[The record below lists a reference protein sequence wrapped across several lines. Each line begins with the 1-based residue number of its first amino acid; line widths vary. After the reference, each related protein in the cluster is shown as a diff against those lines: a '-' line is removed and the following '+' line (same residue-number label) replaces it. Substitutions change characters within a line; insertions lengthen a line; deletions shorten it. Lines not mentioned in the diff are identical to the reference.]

1 MRLQDVPIRRKMMV
15 VMLLTTITALL
26 LMRGTLLVYEFVRF
40 QKTTRRQLATI
51 GQIIAANST
60 AALAFANSNDGNE
73 TLSGLRAERFITA
86 AALYDGGGKLFSKYP
101 TNLPDTTFPASPQED
116 GIRPEATSLV
126 AFQPVAQGGRRLGT
140 LYVRY
145 DMGGLKQE
153 WLRLSVGVALMA
165 VAAVMLAAYLLSRK
179 LQQQISRPILAL
191 AGSARAVF
199 ERQDYS
205 IRAKK
210 FGNDELGRLADDF
223 NRMLARI
230 EEQTHTLSDSEA
242 RIRAVLNSALSAVL
256 VIDAAGRI
264 IDWNPRAEEMFG
276 WTRAE
281 AMGADVV
288 GLIIP
293 ESYRKAHR
301 AGMEQFLA
309 TRVGPVLNQLVEMN
323 ALRRDG
329 TEFPVELSISP
340 VKTGAATSFCG
351 FITDITERKRAEEQL
366 KTSLKEISDLKAA
379 LDEHAIVAITDPQGK
394 ITYVNDKFCAISKYS
409 RAELLG
415 QDHRIINSG
424 HHPKAFIRD
433 LWTTIARGRVWKG
446 EIKNRAKDGSPYW
459 VDTTIVP
466 FLDAAGKP
474 RQYVAIRAD
483 ITERKAAEMAQ
494 LQLVAIVNSTD
505 DAIIG
510 KTLDGIITSWNSGA
524 EKIFGYTVE
533 EMLGQPVLKLIPPE
547 HQAEEIDILAR
558 IGRGER
564 LAQFETVRLR
574 KDGSRVDVSLTISPI
589 LDGRGRIIGASKIA
603 RDITE
608 RKRAREQIQR
618 LNADL
623 ERRVAERTA
632 ELETA
637 NKELEAFSYS
647 VSHDLRAPLRAV
659 SGFAGIVIEDFG
671 GQLPAEGQRYL
682 ERIRSGGQR
691 MGELIDDLL
700 AFSRLSRQPLNRQ
713 LVDTRRVV
721 QAALD
726 ETRAQ
731 REGRDLDLNVGEL
744 PACHGDPALLKQV
757 WVNLVSNAVKYTRGK
772 TPAVVEIGSAR
783 ENDETV
789 YFIRDNG
796 TGFDMQYAGKLFGV
810 FQRLHRDDEFE
821 GTGVGLAIVQR
832 IVHRHGGRV
841 WAEAA
846 IGRGATFYLTLK
858 GEDHS

>member
-1 MRLQDVPIRRKMMV
+1 MV

>member
-1 MRLQDVPIRRKMMV
+1 
-15 VMLLTTITALL
+15 
-26 LMRGTLLVYEFVRF
+26 
-40 QKTTRRQLATI
+40 
-51 GQIIAANST
+51 
-60 AALAFANSNDGNE
+60 
-73 TLSGLRAERFITA
+73 
-86 AALYDGGGKLFSKYP
+86 
-101 TNLPDTTFPASPQED
+101 
-116 GIRPEATSLV
+116 
-126 AFQPVAQGGRRLGT
+126 
-140 LYVRY
+140 
-145 DMGGLKQE
+145 
-153 WLRLSVGVALMA
+153 
-165 VAAVMLAAYLLSRK
+165 
-179 LQQQISRPILAL
+179 
-191 AGSARAVF
+191 
-199 ERQDYS
+199 
-205 IRAKK
+205 
-210 FGNDELGRLADDF
+210 
-223 NRMLARI
+223 
-230 EEQTHTLSDSEA
+230 
-242 RIRAVLNSALSAVL
+242 
-256 VIDAAGRI
+256 
-264 IDWNPRAEEMFG
+264 
-276 WTRAE
+276 
-281 AMGADVV
+281 
-288 GLIIP
+288 
-293 ESYRKAHR
+293 
-301 AGMEQFLA
+301 
-309 TRVGPVLNQLVEMN
+309 
-323 ALRRDG
+323 
-329 TEFPVELSISP
+329 
-340 VKTGAATSFCG
+340 
-351 FITDITERKRAEEQL
+351 
-366 KTSLKEISDLKAA
+366 
-379 LDEHAIVAITDPQGK
+379 
-394 ITYVNDKFCAISKYS
+394 
-409 RAELLG
+409 
-415 QDHRIINSG
+415 
-424 HHPKAFIRD
+424 
-433 LWTTIARGRVWKG
+433 
-446 EIKNRAKDGSPYW
+446 

-466 FLDAAGKP
+466 FLDETGKP

-524 EKIFGYTVE
+524 EKIFGYTAA
-533 EMLGQPVLKLIPPE
+533 EMLGQTVLKLIPPE
-547 HQAEEIDILAR
+547 RQTEETDILAR
-558 IGRGER
+558 IARGER
-564 LAQFETVRLR
+564 LTQFETIRVR

-589 LDGRGRIIGASKIA
+589 LDGTGRIIGASKIA

-608 RKRAREQIQR
+608 RKRVREQIQR

-623 ERRVAERTA
+623 EQRVAERTA
-632 ELETA
+632 ELEAA

-772 TPAVVEIGSAR
+772 IPAVVEIGSAR
-783 ENDETV
+783 ENGETV

-846 IGRGATFYLTLK
+846 VGRGATFYLTFK